1 VKIQMGGVI
10 KQPDFFEYYAMPDNQ
25 KFNLAAFQREGKAL
39 IWFQELC
46 STNSL
51 NSWIEFTKAI
61 RVRFGKGSY
70 DDPMETVKAPSIRGV
85 RRI

>member
-1 VKIQMGGVI
+1 
-10 KQPDFFEYYAMPDNQ
+10 MPDNQ
-25 KFNLAAFQREGKAL
+25 KFNLAAFHMEGKAL
-39 IWFQELC
+39 IWFQELR
-46 STNSL
+46 STNNL